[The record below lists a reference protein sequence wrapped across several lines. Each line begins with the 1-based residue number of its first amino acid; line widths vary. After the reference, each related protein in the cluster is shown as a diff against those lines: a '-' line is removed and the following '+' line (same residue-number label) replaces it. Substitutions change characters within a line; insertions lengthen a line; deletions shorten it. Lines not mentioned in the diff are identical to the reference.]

1 MATRRSSIVSALHV
15 TARLAEPPGAR
26 LCEGGYGNP
35 GLTTPLEAELP
46 RERICTALA
55 RRLVEQ
61 QYDHEFDRATLQDLK
76 LVVSELV
83 DNAYV
88 HGEGRI
94 QVRLEARADSMLID
108 VMDEGRGASVKIR
121 KLGVRGGGHGL
132 RLVDHLC
139 RKWGSLAGATHVW
152 AEMSVAHRQNTV

>member
-1 MATRRSSIVSALHV
+1 MTEAV
-15 TARLAEPPGAR
+15 
-26 LCEGGYGNP
+26 
-35 GLTTPLEAELP
+35 EAELP
-46 RERICTALA
+46 RERRCTALA

-61 QYDHEFDRATLQDLK
+61 QYEGALDPPALEDLK

-88 HGEGRI
+88 HGQGRI
-94 QVRLEARADSMLID
+94 RLRLQRQSQCVRID
-108 VMDEGRGASVKIR
+108 VMDDGEDAAIRIR

-139 RKWGSLAGATHVW
+139 AAWGSVAGATHVW
-152 AEMSVAHRQNTV
+152 CELALGAR

>member
-1 MATRRSSIVSALHV
+1 VS
-15 TARLAEPPGAR
+15 EPI
-26 LCEGGYGNP
+26 
-35 GLTTPLEAELP
+35 EAELP

-55 RRLVEQ
+55 RRLVEEHYQ
-61 QYDHEFDRATLQDLK
+61 GELGAPALQDLK

-88 HGEGRI
+88 HGRGRI
-94 QVRLEARADSMLID
+94 RLRLQQQPRCLRVE
-108 VMDEGRGASVKIR
+108 VMDEGQNAAVKIR

-139 RKWGSLAGATHVW
+139 AAWGSFAGSTHVW
-152 AEMSVAHRQNTV
+152 CEMALTPSP